1 MKQQSNYALRL
12 PKSLKAGIEKAAKAD
27 GVSFNQF
34 MVSAAAEKLSALQ
47 TAEYFTARAA
57 RGSLSRFDEIMAR
70 KGFPRVIAHIQERL
84 EGWWTHIVK
93 CHVVGRQTFDFS
105 GYSYLI
111 LEIPLPKHPLAIHF
125 ESNPY
130 VMIRPEG

>member
-1 MKQQSNYALRL
+1 LKQQSNYALRL

-57 RGSLSRFDEIMAR
+57 RGSLSRFDEIMSRQGGQA
-70 KGFPRVIAHIQERL
+70 PIAGDER
-84 EGWWTHIVK
+84 
-93 CHVVGRQTFDFS
+93 
-105 GYSYLI
+105 
-111 LEIPLPKHPLAIHF
+111 
-125 ESNPY
+125 
-130 VMIRPEG
+130 

>member
-12 PKSLKAGIEKAAKAD
+12 PKSLKVGIEKAAKAD

-70 KGFPRVIAHIQERL
+70 QGGQAPAAGDER
-84 EGWWTHIVK
+84 
-93 CHVVGRQTFDFS
+93 
-105 GYSYLI
+105 
-111 LEIPLPKHPLAIHF
+111 
-125 ESNPY
+125 
-130 VMIRPEG
+130 

>member
-47 TAEYFTARAA
+47 TADYFMARAA

-70 KGFPRVIAHIQERL
+70 QGGQAPMAGDER
-84 EGWWTHIVK
+84 
-93 CHVVGRQTFDFS
+93 
-105 GYSYLI
+105 
-111 LEIPLPKHPLAIHF
+111 
-125 ESNPY
+125 
-130 VMIRPEG
+130 

>member
-47 TAEYFTARAA
+47 TADYFMARAA

-70 KGFPRVIAHIQERL
+70 QGGQAPIAGDER
-84 EGWWTHIVK
+84 
-93 CHVVGRQTFDFS
+93 
-105 GYSYLI
+105 
-111 LEIPLPKHPLAIHF
+111 
-125 ESNPY
+125 
-130 VMIRPEG
+130 

>member
-47 TAEYFTARAA
+47 TAEYFMARAA

-70 KGFPRVIAHIQERL
+70 QGGQAPIAGDER
-84 EGWWTHIVK
+84 
-93 CHVVGRQTFDFS
+93 
-105 GYSYLI
+105 
-111 LEIPLPKHPLAIHF
+111 
-125 ESNPY
+125 
-130 VMIRPEG
+130 

>member
-34 MVSAAAEKLSALQ
+34 VVSAAAEKLSALQ
-47 TAEYFTARAA
+47 TADYFMARAA

-70 KGFPRVIAHIQERL
+70 QGGQAPIAGDER
-84 EGWWTHIVK
+84 
-93 CHVVGRQTFDFS
+93 
-105 GYSYLI
+105 
-111 LEIPLPKHPLAIHF
+111 
-125 ESNPY
+125 
-130 VMIRPEG
+130 

>member
-12 PKSLKAGIEKAAKAD
+12 PKSLKTGIEKAAKAD

-70 KGFPRVIAHIQERL
+70 QGGEQPAAGDER
-84 EGWWTHIVK
+84 
-93 CHVVGRQTFDFS
+93 
-105 GYSYLI
+105 
-111 LEIPLPKHPLAIHF
+111 
-125 ESNPY
+125 
-130 VMIRPEG
+130 

>member
-47 TAEYFTARAA
+47 TAEYFMARAA

-70 KGFPRVIAHIQERL
+70 QGGQAPIVGDER
-84 EGWWTHIVK
+84 
-93 CHVVGRQTFDFS
+93 
-105 GYSYLI
+105 
-111 LEIPLPKHPLAIHF
+111 
-125 ESNPY
+125 
-130 VMIRPEG
+130 

>member
-34 MVSAAAEKLSALQ
+34 LVSAAAEKLSALQ
-47 TAEYFTARAA
+47 TADYFMARAA

-70 KGFPRVIAHIQERL
+70 QGGQAPMAGDER
-84 EGWWTHIVK
+84 
-93 CHVVGRQTFDFS
+93 
-105 GYSYLI
+105 
-111 LEIPLPKHPLAIHF
+111 
-125 ESNPY
+125 
-130 VMIRPEG
+130 

>member
-47 TAEYFTARAA
+47 TAEYFTGRAA
-57 RGSLSRFDEIMAR
+57 KGSLTRFDEIMTRQGGETPVA
-70 KGFPRVIAHIQERL
+70 GDER
-84 EGWWTHIVK
+84 
-93 CHVVGRQTFDFS
+93 
-105 GYSYLI
+105 
-111 LEIPLPKHPLAIHF
+111 
-125 ESNPY
+125 
-130 VMIRPEG
+130 

>member
-34 MVSAAAEKLSALQ
+34 MVSAAAEKLSALE
-47 TAEYFTARAA
+47 TVEYFAARAA

-70 KGFPRVIAHIQERL
+70 QGGQAPVAGDER
-84 EGWWTHIVK
+84 
-93 CHVVGRQTFDFS
+93 
-105 GYSYLI
+105 
-111 LEIPLPKHPLAIHF
+111 
-125 ESNPY
+125 
-130 VMIRPEG
+130 